1 MKYIIVGLGNFGSS
15 LATKLT
21 SQGHEVIG
29 IDIDM
34 DKVER
39 YKESISHTICI
50 DSTSENAVSGL
61 PIAQT
66 DVVLITIGEDQG
78 QNVMVTA
85 LFKNLNAKYIISR
98 AINPLHE
105 KVLQALGVDDIIQP
119 ENEAATHWAK
129 KLSLTGLIDSFEL
142 DNDYSIVQ
150 IQTPPTFYGKTVH
163 ALDLINQFNVMLL
176 TTISFQQT
184 QFGFGRNQTKSK
196 IDGIVHPDFVIEPNT
211 VLVLFGETND
221 LRRLF
226 KYMHASQNS

>member
-29 IDIDM
+29 IDVDM

-39 YKESISHTICI
+39 YKESISHTICM
-50 DSTSENAVSGL
+50 DSTNEHAVSGL
-61 PIAQT
+61 PLAQT
-66 DVVLITIGEDQG
+66 DVVIITIGEDQG

-85 LFKNLNAKYIISR
+85 LFKNLNANRIISR

-105 KVLQALGVDDIIQP
+105 KVLEALGVDEIIQP

-142 DNDYSIVQ
+142 DNEYSIVE
-150 IQTPPTFYGKTVH
+150 IKTPPAFFGKTV
-163 ALDLINQFNVMLL
+163 AQLDLKRQFNVMLL
-176 TTISFQQT
+176 TTISQHKS
-184 QFGFGRNQTKSK
+184 QFGFGKHPAKSK
-196 IDGIVHPDFVIEPNT
+196 IDGIANPDFVIAPDT
-211 VLVLFGETND
+211 ILVLFGANQD

-226 KYMHASQNS
+226 NYMTH